1 MDVICRIAFGLNVNS
16 QKEENNKFIVMMNKI
31 FQGNNTPMN
40 LMIAIFCEFK
50 EKNTKDYYLTD
61 LIF

>member
-31 FQGNNTPMN
+31 FLGNNAPMN
-40 LMIAIFCEFK
+40 LMIAIFCEF
-50 EKNTKDYYLTD
+50 EV
-61 LIF
+61 

>member
-31 FQGNNTPMN
+31 FQGNNAPMN
-40 LMIAIFCEFK
+40 LMIAIFCEF
-50 EKNTKDYYLTD
+50 EKKKMHYLTYC
-61 LIF
+61 I